1 VARLLMRRSSSQ
13 GRHWI
18 HHGILEAS
26 SSIDTKGA
34 RHMKNIG
41 FDEDQCNGDRSSG
54 IIYGRRKMKKDVWWR
69 IRKFTWL

>member
-13 GRHWI
+13 WRHWI
-18 HHGILEAS
+18 RHGILEAS

-41 FDEDQCNGDRSSG
+41 FNEDQHHGDRSSG
-54 IIYGRRKMKKDVWWR
+54 IRYGRRK
-69 IRKFTWL
+69 RKSMCGGEL

>member
-1 VARLLMRRSSSQ
+1 
-13 GRHWI
+13 
-18 HHGILEAS
+18 
-26 SSIDTKGA
+26 
-34 RHMKNIG
+34 MKNIG